1 MDASEDP
8 IPISITGSKNGED
21 HTVKIAEVREVDAP
35 ADKVWDIISDVDRDP
50 QYWSGLVS
58 IRNIRKEG
66 NLIER
71 EVVVGFMGR
80 KGTQRIELVPKES
93 IHLTMIDGPLRGSRE
108 IKLVPLEAKR
118 TKIEVSWNIQFSA
131 IPDFAQG
138 FVRARLEEGTR
149 DALDRISKAAQAG
162 GE

>member
-1 MDASEDP
+1 MVTINDIRDVDASRD
-8 IPISITGSKNGED
+8 
-21 HTVKIAEVREVDAP
+21 V
-35 ADKVWDIISDVDRDP
+35 VWDIVSDVDRDP
-50 QYWSGLVS
+50 EYWSGLAS
-58 IRNIRKEG
+58 IRNIRKEV
-66 NLIER
+66 NLVER
-71 EVVVGFMGR
+71 EVVVGIMGR

-149 DALDRISKAAQAG
+149 EALDKIAKAAQARRG
-162 GE
+162 

>member
-1 MDASEDP
+1 MVT
-8 IPISITGSKNGED
+8 IT
-21 HTVKIAEVREVDAP
+21 EVREVDDS
-35 ADKVWDIISDVDRDP
+35 ADKVWDIVSDGDRDAE
-50 QYWSGLVS
+50 YWSGLTL

-80 KGTQRIELVPKES
+80 KGTQRIQLVPKQL
-93 IHLTMIDGPLRGSRE
+93 IRLTMIDGPLRGSRE
-108 IKLVPLEAKR
+108 IKLIPLEAKR
-118 TKIEVSWNIQFSA
+118 TKIDVSWDIQFSA

-149 DALDRISKAAQAG
+149 EALDKIARAAQMRR
-162 GE
+162 E